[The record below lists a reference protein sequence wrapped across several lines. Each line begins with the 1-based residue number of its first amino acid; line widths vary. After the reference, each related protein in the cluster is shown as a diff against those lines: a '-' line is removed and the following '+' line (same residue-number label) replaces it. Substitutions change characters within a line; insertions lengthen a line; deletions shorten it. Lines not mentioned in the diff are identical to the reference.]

1 MAHYLPV
8 LLVSVS
14 ANAISDD
21 NAVVNVSRGQVD
33 YLSHEWAE
41 EDVWRSW
48 RNMTRQKN
56 EIANGMRLENASWRT
71 WWKQRNKLKTISPET
86 LNWLKDSD
94 VTWLYG
100 PLHTAPD
107 PTEVGKLSSAE
118 DRLDLAAK
126 HKPILK
132 HRSISENASNEDEGE
147 DPLATALQAT
157 TRPPL
162 LQTKSA
168 SHVHQLPHA
177 ALRKPS
183 PPRVPPPSMASEAP
197 RQSAVPRRHITFNT
211 FVEQCIAVDSPRR
224 TPLSHNSSS
233 SSSSDSDPN
242 GVLGTRVAWNGRTNG
257 LRWAGDDDESED
269 DDDDDSHVAVWP
281 GESAISSDSD
291 DEDILEVCLPRSR
304 SNSSHGSRS
313 PRGSTGHGRPPFVNA
328 NSFSKAKPS
337 ASKTIAPIP
346 PHAAE
351 NHGCGQWG
359 RRRAAPSRGQLP
371 PADRRNRQPRRTKSE
386 PGSHHPFVCV
396 RYDDSSFDEEVDAD
410 MDGDVMFTHRSAYF
424 STEGVGVYDYL
435 GGPDLGVEFAPRE
448 SSREGGRPSVSAGA
462 EIVEIE
468 QLPNEPTSSLSP
480 HGAGSR
486 SRSRSKSRRTPSP
499 AILPAVTSSSS
510 PNSSAAA
517 AAVAGSVSPTATSPR
532 SPSGLLSPPPR
543 GRDSSQSSSSSAS
556 QREGRGRS
564 VTRTSSSSSLS
575 DRERSRSS
583 HTSPMGS
590 LSPEYGGVRVS
601 ADHGSGSGYVGY
613 GGGVGAGMV
622 RRSGSGSSPD
632 GGGGVS
638 PEKGARAA
646 LPVTNR
652 SDSSEEG
659 ESTTSSGAT
668 ATRPRVEVNGV
679 ADVEEDRGRGLQVRN
694 PYTPA
699 NSPVVRISKEP
710 LFVSSPANSVSRS
723 SSSSTASV
731 IPPEPQPSATSP
743 PPPPVSSVT
752 VNSPT
757 KKPASPT
764 KSIPISL
771 SRSRLVKQAN
781 IDIEQSKLPLVAA
794 EDLTPCAAPTPANSP
809 IARMRAPPRIP
820 DAPAGAGS
828 TAKSIPNGK
837 PGAATASTAGKP
849 PPVSPARATFQT
861 SGANAAAP
869 SANSGSGGSANT
881 ALQRTLIQPPSP
893 DALHG
898 PNEGPTMVGRAVGV
912 VSSAGAYF
920 GLWSGA

>member
-132 HRSISENASNEDEGE
+132 HRSISEMLQSDLPISPDEGE

-168 SHVHQLPHA
+168 SH
-177 ALRKPS
+177 PS
-183 PPRVPPPSMASEAP
+183 PPPS

-346 PHAAE
+346 PTRLKTTGVGNGWAGGE
-351 NHGCGQWG
+351 WVDTRDEGG
-359 RRRAAPSRGQLP
+359 LP
-371 PADRRNRQPRRTKSE
+371 LHEDVYLPRTGATVNLVAQSQNQDLNIL
-386 PGSHHPFVCV
+386 SSAFDT
-396 RYDDSSFDEEVDAD
+396 DDSSFDEEVDAD
-410 MDGDVMFTHRSAYF
+410 VDGDVMFTHRSAYF

-448 SSREGGRPSVSAGA
+448 SVGRGREEPRGRRPSVSAGA

-468 QLPNEPTSSLSP
+468 QLPNEPNSSLSP
-480 HGAGSR
+480 HGGGSR
-486 SRSRSKSRRTPSP
+486 SRSRSKSRSKSRSRSRTPSP

-517 AAVAGSVSPTATSPR
+517 SAVAGSVSPTATSPR

-601 ADHGSGSGYVGY
+601 ADYGNGSGYVGY

-646 LPVTNR
+646 PTVVGEGSTKTNR
-652 SDSSEEG
+652 SDGSSEEG

-743 PPPPVSSVT
+743 PPPPVSAVA
-752 VNSPT
+752 VNNSS

-771 SRSRLVKQAN
+771 SRSRLVKQAA
-781 IDIEQSKLPLVAA
+781 IDIEQSKLPL
-794 EDLTPCAAPTPANSP
+794 ENNSTKPAQ
-809 IARMRAPPRIP
+809 
-820 DAPAGAGS
+820 S

-837 PGAATASTAGKP
+837 PGAATATTGKP

-869 SANSGSGGSANT
+869 SANASSGGSANT

-898 PNEGPTMVGRAVGV
+898 PNEGPTMVGKAVGM